1 MLVVADDVSSAA
13 NLLSVAASIAGPT
26 GEVVVTCLL
35 DDVSHLRETAAQLN
49 RLRGS
54 VDCDVR
60 TAAFTS
66 DDRVG
71 DVARLASVHDAS
83 ALLVENAPTDTELLE
98 HVAAVLLRSPA
109 DVGLLSGHIDFAK
122 GDGIYAVF
130 GGNEHDWSAL
140 ELGARLA
147 AVQAVPLRLV
157 GTGPPAE
164 RTQRDSS
171 RLLADAALAVQRV
184 VGVDSE
190 PLFADPTPDGLAAA
204 VSPATVVVA
213 GISPRWRQI
222 GIGSTRRVL
231 TQGHVPAL
239 VVHRGLR
246 PGVLAPRHS
255 SSRFTWSI
263 QAPPSG

>member
-1 MLVVADDVSSAA
+1 M
-13 NLLSVAASIAGPT
+13 
-26 GEVVVTCLL
+26 
-35 DDVSHLRETAAQLN
+35 
-49 RLRGS
+49 
-54 VDCDVR
+54 
-60 TAAFTS
+60 
-66 DDRVG
+66 
-71 DVARLASVHDAS
+71 
-83 ALLVENAPTDTELLE
+83 
-98 HVAAVLLRSPA
+98 AAVLLRSPA
-109 DVGLLSGHIDFAK
+109 DVGLLNGHIDFAR

-130 GGNEHDWSAL
+130 GGSEHDWAAL
-140 ELGARLA
+140 ELAARLA
-147 AVQAVPLRLV
+147 AVRAVPLRLV
-157 GTGPPAE
+157 GTGPRAE

-171 RLLADAALAVQRV
+171 RLLADAALAIQRV

-190 PLFADPTPDGLAAA
+190 PLLADPTPEALAAA

-213 GISPRWRQI
+213 GISTRWRQS

-263 QAPPSG
+263 QAQPSGRAPIATG